1 MTPEISFSKLHGLG
15 NDFILIDAIN
25 QEIDIKHIQQ
35 KTKAL
40 CNRHTGIGADGIIL
54 ALPSKTADIKM
65 IIYNSDGS
73 SPEMCGNGLRC
84 FSEFIYINK
93 ITTKTTF
100 TVETDAGILSP
111 KLLFKN
117 NKLNAIKVSMGSP
130 QYDKKIMPKHAIPF
144 HQNITINNIKY
155 DIYIVSM
162 GNPHAI
168 IFLDTL
174 TTIDWETIGKKMQ
187 QIPQF
192 PDGVNCEF
200 VSIKNRQE
208 ADLVV
213 WERGVGKTL
222 ACGTGACAA
231 AVAGIHL
238 NLLDTEVTMNLPG
251 GPLQI
256 NYNGNNDN
264 VIMTGPSK
272 YIFSGKLIR

>member
-84 FSEFIYINK
+84 FSEFIYKNK

-100 TVETDAGILSP
+100 TVETDAGVLSP

-251 GPLQI
+251 GPLKI

>member
-1 MTPEISFSKLHGLG
+1 
-15 NDFILIDAIN
+15 
-25 QEIDIKHIQQ
+25 
-35 KTKAL
+35 
-40 CNRHTGIGADGIIL
+40 
-54 ALPSKTADIKM
+54 
-65 IIYNSDGS
+65 
-73 SPEMCGNGLRC
+73 
-84 FSEFIYINK
+84 
-93 ITTKTTF
+93 
-100 TVETDAGILSP
+100 
-111 KLLFKN
+111 
-117 NKLNAIKVSMGSP
+117 
-130 QYDKKIMPKHAIPF
+130 
-144 HQNITINNIKY
+144 
-155 DIYIVSM
+155 
-162 GNPHAI
+162 
-168 IFLDTL
+168 
-174 TTIDWETIGKKMQ
+174 MQ